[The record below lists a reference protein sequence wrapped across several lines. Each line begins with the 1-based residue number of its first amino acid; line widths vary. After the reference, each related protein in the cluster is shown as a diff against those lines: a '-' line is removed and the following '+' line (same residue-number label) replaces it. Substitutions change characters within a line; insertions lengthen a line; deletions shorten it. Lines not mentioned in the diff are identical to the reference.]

1 MKKFYISTN
10 KKGTWLACCCDTLVT
25 ESDVLVFEICPHF
38 NLPKT
43 QATENK
49 PTNQNN
55 NTAMKM
61 VPKVNS
67 RFPLAK
73 LWPPQS
79 NPFKHSSL
87 PPQYVAVDSPTHS
100 STLP

>member
-1 MKKFYISTN
+1 MLLSLKFA
-10 KKGTWLACCCDTLVT
+10 LTL
-25 ESDVLVFEICPHF
+25 

-49 PTNQNN
+49 STNQNN

-73 LWPPQS
+73 L
-79 NPFKHSSL
+79 
-87 PPQYVAVDSPTHS
+87 
-100 STLP
+100 